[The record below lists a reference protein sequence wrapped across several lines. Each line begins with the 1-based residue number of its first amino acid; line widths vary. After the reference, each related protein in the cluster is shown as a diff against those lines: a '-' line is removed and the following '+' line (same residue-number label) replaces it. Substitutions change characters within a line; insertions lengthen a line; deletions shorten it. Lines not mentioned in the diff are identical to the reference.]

1 MIVIVGGANTKL
13 TGENV
18 RKAEDEIKDSAAV
31 VTTLELGLD
40 TVKVAMET
48 GRKHGVTTILN
59 AAPGRADLDQEILQ
73 NVDILVVNE
82 TEAEMLAGCSDLGK
96 CGEILRKICRTVVI
110 TLGEKGAMLWE
121 KDEPVAKVDCPHIAK
136 EKVVD
141 TTGAGDAFVGSL
153 ATFIAAGGSVGES
166 VRRGCQVASLTVT
179 RPGTQASYPTAGD
192 ISDIV

>member
-96 CGEILRKICRTVVI
+96 CGEILRKIC
-110 TLGEKGAMLWE
+110 
-121 KDEPVAKVDCPHIAK
+121 
-136 EKVVD
+136 
-141 TTGAGDAFVGSL
+141 SL
-153 ATFIAAGGSVGES
+153 PS
-166 VRRGCQVASLTVT
+166 
-179 RPGTQASYPTAGD
+179 
-192 ISDIV
+192 